1 MTVNNRCE
9 TKPNV
14 EEEEAERTGIIVVL
28 VAHAT
33 HSRVEH
39 LHGEHGVAAVPE
51 DKEVPMAQDV
61 GTNKLLPST
70 TQVHVVIPDHH
81 LHVPQPAKPTAG
93 LS

>member
-14 EEEEAERTGIIVVL
+14 EEEEAERTSIVVVL

-39 LHGEHGVAAVPE
+39 LHGEHGVAVVPE
-51 DKEVPMAQDV
+51 EKEVICPGEKRIRA
-61 GTNKLLPST
+61 TLFF
-70 TQVHVVIPDHH
+70 
-81 LHVPQPAKPTAG
+81 
-93 LS
+93 